1 MEVDMSVLAKLNL
14 KTVQRTVVKDPVTL
28 RREKLIA
35 GIEEQLRV
43 VEAAMRG
50 DSYKVRTTKRVNNDA
65 GVRVAVENER
75 TVRAWFF
82 EQDRGYYVQ
91 CRYGARILMLN
102 GKNNAVWVETL
113 KDVADVLAAFKAAV
127 LAGELDKA
135 VAMAM
140 ARANG

>member
-1 MEVDMSVLAKLNL
+1 MSVLAKLNL
-14 KTVQRTVVKDPVTL
+14 KTVQRNVAKDPITQ

-35 GIEEQLRV
+35 AIEEQQRL

-50 DSYKVRTTKRVNNDA
+50 EQYKLRTNKKVRNEAGERVT
-65 GVRVAVENER
+65 VEAER
-75 TVRAWFF
+75 TVRAWHF

-113 KDVADVLAAFKAAV
+113 KDVAETLAAFKAAA

-140 ARANG
+140 ARTNG

>member
-1 MEVDMSVLAKLNL
+1 MSVLAKLNL
-14 KTVQRTVVKDPVTL
+14 KTVQRTVAKDPVTL
-28 RREKLIA
+28 RREKLVA

-43 VEAAMRG
+43 VEAGMRG
-50 DSYKVRTTKRVNNDA
+50 ESYKVRTTKRVRNEV
-65 GVRVAVENER
+65 GERVAVENER
-75 TVRAWFF
+75 VVRAWYF
-82 EQDRGYYVQ
+82 EQDRGFYVQ

-113 KDVADVLAAFKAAV
+113 KDVADVLAAFKAAA

-140 ARANG
+140 ARTNG

>member
-1 MEVDMSVLAKLNL
+1 MSVLAKLNL
-14 KTVQRTVVKDPVTL
+14 KTVQRSVAKDPVTL

-50 DSYKVRTTKRVNNDA
+50 DTYKVRTSKRLRNEA
-65 GVRVAVENER
+65 GERVTAENER
-75 TVRAWFF
+75 TVRAWYF

-113 KDVADVLAAFKAAV
+113 KDVAETLAAFKAAA
-127 LAGELDKA
+127 LGGELDKA

>member
-1 MEVDMSVLAKLNL
+1 MSVLAKLNL
-14 KTVQRTVVKDPVTL
+14 KTVQRTVAKDPITL
-28 RREKLIA
+28 RREKLVA
-35 GIEEQLRV
+35 GIEEQQRV

-50 DSYKVRTTKRVNNDA
+50 ESYKVHTNKKVRNEAGERV
-65 GVRVAVENER
+65 VVENER
-75 TVRAWFF
+75 TVRAWYF

-102 GKNNAVWVETL
+102 GKNNAVWVEKL
-113 KDVADVLAAFKAAV
+113 KDVAEVLAAFKAAA

-140 ARANG
+140 AKANG

>member
-1 MEVDMSVLAKLNL
+1 MSVLAKLNL
-14 KTVQRTVVKDPVTL
+14 KTVQRNMAKDPVTA

-50 DSYKVRTTKRVNNDA
+50 DSYKVRTSKRERNEL
-65 GVRVAVENER
+65 GERVAVENER
-75 TVRAWFF
+75 VVRAWYF

-102 GKNNAVWVETL
+102 GKNNAVWVEAL
-113 KDVADVLAAFKAAV
+113 KDVGEVLAAFKAAA

-140 ARANG
+140 ARTK

>member
-1 MEVDMSVLAKLNL
+1 
-14 KTVQRTVVKDPVTL
+14 
-28 RREKLIA
+28 
-35 GIEEQLRV
+35 
-43 VEAAMRG
+43 
-50 DSYKVRTTKRVNNDA
+50 
-65 GVRVAVENER
+65 
-75 TVRAWFF
+75 
-82 EQDRGYYVQ
+82 
-91 CRYGARILMLN
+91 MLN

>member
-1 MEVDMSVLAKLNL
+1 MSVLAKLNL
-14 KTVQRTVVKDPVTL
+14 KTVQRHVAKDPITQ
-28 RREKLIA
+28 RREKLVA
-35 GIEEQLRV
+35 AIEEQQRL

-50 DSYKVRTTKRVNNDA
+50 EHYTVRTNKKVRNDA
-65 GVRVAVENER
+65 GERVTVDVER
-75 TVRAWFF
+75 TVRAWYF
-82 EQDRGYYVQ
+82 ERDRGYYVQ

-113 KDVADVLAAFKAAV
+113 KDVAETLAAFKAAA

-140 ARANG
+140 ARTNG

>member
-14 KTVQRTVVKDPVTL
+14 KTVQRTVAKDPITL

-43 VEAAMRG
+43 VEAA
-50 DSYKVRTTKRVNNDA
+50 
-65 GVRVAVENER
+65 VRVAVENER
-75 TVRAWFF
+75 TVRAWYF

>member
-1 MEVDMSVLAKLNL
+1 MSVLAKLNL
-14 KTVQRTVVKDPVTL
+14 KTVQRTVAKDPITL
-28 RREKLIA
+28 RREKLVA
-35 GIEEQLRV
+35 GIEEQQRV
-43 VEAAMRG
+43 VEAALRG
-50 DSYKVRTTKRVNNDA
+50 ESYMVHTNKKVRNEAGERV
-65 GVRVAVENER
+65 VVENER
-75 TVRAWFF
+75 TVRAWYF

-113 KDVADVLAAFKAAV
+113 KGVAEVLAAFKAAA

-140 ARANG
+140 AKANG

>member
-1 MEVDMSVLAKLNL
+1 MSVLAKLNL
-14 KTVQRTVVKDPVTL
+14 KTVQRTVAKDPITL
-28 RREKLIA
+28 RREKLVV
-35 GIEEQLRV
+35 GIEEQQRV

-50 DSYKVRTTKRVNNDA
+50 ESYKVHTSKKVRNEVGERV
-65 GVRVAVENER
+65 VVENVR

-91 CRYGARILMLN
+91 CRYGARILYLN
-102 GKNNAVWVETL
+102 GKNNAVWVEAL
-113 KDVADVLAAFKAAV
+113 KDVAEVLAAFKAAA

-140 ARANG
+140 AKANG

>member
-1 MEVDMSVLAKLNL
+1 MSVLAKLNL
-14 KTVQRTVVKDPVTL
+14 KTVQRSVVKDPVTL

-50 DSYKVRTTKRVNNDA
+50 DTYKVLTSKRMRNEA
-65 GVRVAVENER
+65 GERVTVENER
-75 TVRAWFF
+75 TVRAWYF
-82 EQDRGYYVQ
+82 EQNRGYYVQ

-113 KDVADVLAAFKAAV
+113 KDVAETLAAFKAAA

-135 VAMAM
+135 IAMAM
-140 ARANG
+140 MRASAA

>member
-1 MEVDMSVLAKLNL
+1 MSVLAKLNL
-14 KTVQRTVVKDPVTL
+14 KTVQRSVAKDPISL

-43 VEAAMRG
+43 VEAALRG
-50 DSYKVRTTKRVNNDA
+50 NTYKVRTSKRMRNEA
-65 GVRVAVENER
+65 GERVTVENER
-75 TVRAWFF
+75 TVRAWYF

-102 GKNNAVWVETL
+102 GKNNAVRVETL
-113 KDVADVLAAFKAAV
+113 KDVAETLAAFKAAA

>member
-1 MEVDMSVLAKLNL
+1 MSVLAKLNL
-14 KTVQRTVVKDPVTL
+14 KTVQRSVAKDPITL

-43 VEAAMRG
+43 VEAALRG
-50 DSYKVRTTKRVNNDA
+50 EVYIVQTSKKVRNEAGERVS
-65 GVRVAVENER
+65 VANER
-75 TVRAWFF
+75 KVRAWYF

-113 KDVADVLAAFKAAV
+113 KDVAETLAAFKAAA

>member
-1 MEVDMSVLAKLNL
+1 MSVLAKLNL
-14 KTVQRTVVKDPVTL
+14 KTVQRHVAKDPITQ

-35 GIEEQLRV
+35 AIEEQQRL

-50 DSYKVRTTKRVNNDA
+50 EQYTVRTNKKVRNEAGERVT
-65 GVRVAVENER
+65 VATDR
-75 TVRAWFF
+75 TVRAWYF
-82 EQDRGYYVQ
+82 ERDRGYYVQ

-113 KDVADVLAAFKAAV
+113 KDVAETLSAFKAAA

-140 ARANG
+140 ARTNG

>member
-1 MEVDMSVLAKLNL
+1 MSVLAKLNL
-14 KTVQRTVVKDPVTL
+14 KTVQRTVAKDPISL

-43 VEAAMRG
+43 VEAALRG
-50 DSYKVRTTKRVNNDA
+50 NTYKVRTSKRMRNEA
-65 GVRVAVENER
+65 GERVTVENER
-75 TVRAWFF
+75 TVRAWYF

-113 KDVADVLAAFKAAV
+113 KDVAEALAAFKAAA

>member
-1 MEVDMSVLAKLNL
+1 MEAVMSVLAKLNL
-14 KTVQRTVVKDPVTL
+14 KTVQRSVVKDPVTL

-50 DSYKVRTTKRVNNDA
+50 DTYKVRTSKRMRNEA
-65 GVRVAVENER
+65 GERVTVENER
-75 TVRAWFF
+75 TVRAWYF

-113 KDVADVLAAFKAAV
+113 KHVAETLAAFKAAA

-135 VAMAM
+135 IAMAM

>member
-1 MEVDMSVLAKLNL
+1 MSVLAKLNL
-14 KTVQRTVVKDPVTL
+14 KTVQRHVAKDPITQ
-28 RREKLIA
+28 RRDKLVA
-35 GIEEQLRV
+35 AIEEQQRL

-50 DSYKVRTTKRVNNDA
+50 EQYKLRTNKKVRNEAGERVT
-65 GVRVAVENER
+65 VEAER
-75 TVRAWFF
+75 TVRAWHF

-113 KDVADVLAAFKAAV
+113 KDVAETLAAFKAAA

-140 ARANG
+140 ARTNG